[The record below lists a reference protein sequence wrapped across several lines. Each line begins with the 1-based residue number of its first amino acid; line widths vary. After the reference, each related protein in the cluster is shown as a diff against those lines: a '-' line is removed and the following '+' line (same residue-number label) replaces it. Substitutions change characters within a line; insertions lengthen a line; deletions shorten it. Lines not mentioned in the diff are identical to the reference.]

1 MATATCLAKAIA
13 SSPSN
18 SGIWST
24 TCDRCPGSNLPPN
37 QSRRTRSVHL
47 VSKDGFWQTR
57 FWEGHSFTGCGKT
70 RPGARILGGAA
81 LQCVRENRLVFWGK
95 MRQVRRYVTFSAL
108 QSGSSVLAAA
118 QRERRVGRRSPEYF
132 PAPRGGAVGYDRV
145 RERVQR

>member
-1 MATATCLAKAIA
+1 MVLGGFGKGTASAVPLRAAR
-13 SSPSN
+13 N
-18 SGIWST
+18 SGFSRLRTNST
-24 TCDRCPGSNLPPN
+24 
-37 QSRRTRSVHL
+37 QHL
-47 VSKDGFWQTR
+47 
-57 FWEGHSFTGCGKT
+57 
-70 RPGARILGGAA
+70 ILGGAA

>member
-1 MATATCLAKAIA
+1 MRRRSCLDRPRLLDQSEERRIHAGRAIR
-13 SSPSN
+13 
-18 SGIWST
+18 GIVQ
-24 TCDRCPGSNLPPN
+24 RALPPYRFPSSEVLARA
-37 QSRRTRSVHL
+37 SRLRKNLMLHL
-47 VSKDGFWQTR
+47 
-57 FWEGHSFTGCGKT
+57 
-70 RPGARILGGAA
+70 ILAGAA